1 MNFSIRTIYNVWT
14 KADLLAPSQLADQKR
29 CTKYKPW
36 SRTHLTFLYSL
47 FKNYIYFLFFWNSL
61 ISTFIRLHDRLLSMK
76 VYHKSDRL
84 NRMLV
89 KNKRLQIPGNSFLRQ
104 KINLFLFII
113 LGGKEAKAYITVFL
127 TKVQ

>member
-1 MNFSIRTIYNVWT
+1 
-14 KADLLAPSQLADQKR
+14 
-29 CTKYKPW
+29 
-36 SRTHLTFLYSL
+36 
-47 FKNYIYFLFFWNSL
+47 
-61 ISTFIRLHDRLLSMK
+61 MK